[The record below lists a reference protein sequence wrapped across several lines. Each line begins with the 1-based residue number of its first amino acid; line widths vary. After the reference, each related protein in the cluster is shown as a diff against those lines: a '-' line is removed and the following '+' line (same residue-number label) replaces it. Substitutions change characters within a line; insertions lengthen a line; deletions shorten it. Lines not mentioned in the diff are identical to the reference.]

1 MIYFTKNFYSTLANQ
16 LVSYIV
22 HNRVF
27 TSTCNRLPLLSHPFP
42 RLGEN
47 LLPDPNPLLLFIRQH
62 LLRVA
67 DRARQDLPDPRT
79 EDLQREHGLTI
90 ADREA
95 DAVCVDG
102 DNPRVHLRSNQNS
115 YLCKAVEWWAVGA
128 YLELGLSA
136 QQRNGKVIDGVCL
149 KGVVVPVAGLH
160 DVVVGE
166 PFQGGVGVLVDG
178 GWVQSDGLVVGDVA
192 PAFAFAGE

>member
-1 MIYFTKNFYSTLANQ
+1 M
-16 LVSYIV
+16 
-22 HNRVF
+22 
-27 TSTCNRLPLLSHPFP
+27 
-42 RLGEN
+42 
-47 LLPDPNPLLLFIRQH
+47 
-62 LLRVA
+62 
-67 DRARQDLPDPRT
+67 
-79 EDLQREHGLTI
+79 
-90 ADREA
+90 
-95 DAVCVDG
+95 
-102 DNPRVHLRSNQNS
+102 
-115 YLCKAVEWWAVGA
+115 GA

-136 QQRNGKVIDGVCL
+136 QQRNGKAIDGVCL